1 MIKIIIVAHG
11 NFPDGIL
18 SSLELIAGHQE
29 YVVGINFIAGMSSN
43 DVRVA
48 LQREVIDFKEILVL
62 TDLLGGTPFNVSSA
76 LSVEYTDKKIKVLS
90 GLNLSMLME
99 AVLSRTMF
107 EHVDDLVD
115 DLVDKVITS
124 SHEGIVDF
132 STCLA
137 TQTAEATFEGGI

>member
-18 SSLELIAGHQE
+18 SSLELIAGRQE

-115 DLVDKVITS
+115 KVITS

>member
-1 MIKIIIVAHG
+1 M
-11 NFPDGIL
+11 
-18 SSLELIAGHQE
+18 
-29 YVVGINFIAGMSSN
+29 
-43 DVRVA
+43 
-48 LQREVIDFKEILVL
+48 

-115 DLVDKVITS
+115 KVITS
-124 SHEGIVDF
+124 SREGIVDF
-132 STCLA
+132 SNCLV
-137 TQTAEATFEGGI
+137 TQIAEVTFEGGI

>member
-99 AVLSRTMF
+99 AVLSRTM
-107 EHVDDLVD
+107 
-115 DLVDKVITS
+115 
-124 SHEGIVDF
+124 
-132 STCLA
+132 
-137 TQTAEATFEGGI
+137 

>member
-29 YVVGINFIAGMSSN
+29 YVAGINFIAGMSSN

-90 GLNLSMLME
+90 GLNLSMLIE

-115 DLVDKVITS
+115 KVITS
-124 SHEGIVDF
+124 SREGIVDF
-132 STCLA
+132 SNCLA
-137 TQTAEATFEGGI
+137 TQIAEVTFEGGI